1 MAYIHDEVEVAAQ
14 GEGNMYAIPGLIP
27 IDIIDK
33 DNVSQMREYLNAGGS
48 PNFKFT
54 GSPLLSH
61 ARSVEMAQLLIDRG
75 ADLHF
80 VGLFGF
86 TPLLEQALHKNAAI
100 MKLLL
105 DTDPTLIYDKT
116 GPRDGEHNVL
126 HVCISHFFS
135 KRHYDEQLE
144 CVKVV
149 LANEPKIDVNMRFPH
164 SPPVLNKAVKLGHI
178 DIIKLLLENG
188 ATPELDPGYENYPSA
203 QIVKDFASTRRNNN
217 SRNIP
222 RGITSELTFDD
233 IEEGNLMVN
242 FPTNNTRTE
251 YNFNRYY
258 KNSPQIRGMPTHP
271 QTRKV
276 LKPTNFKRY
285 RAHLVNTGANTPK
298 PGASRKTIRRREQRA
313 RAKAREIQSKA
324 QTTSK
329 TRRRKSRKGRK

>member
-1 MAYIHDEVEVAAQ
+1 MAYINDEVEGQAD
-14 GEGNMYAIPGLIP
+14 NMYAIEGYNP
-27 IDIIDK
+27 IRIID
-33 DNVSQMREYLNAGGS
+33 DNDVSKMEEYLRRGGN
-48 PNFKFT
+48 PNFKLFNV
-54 GSPLLSH
+54 SLLGH
-61 ARSVEMAQLLIDRG
+61 ARSVEMAQLLIDVG

-80 VGLFGF
+80 VGSGAGF

-126 HVCISHFFS
+126 HLCISHFFS
-135 KRHYDEQLE
+135 KQHYDEQVE

-149 LANEPKIDVNMRFPH
+149 LAHEPKIDVNMRFPY
-164 SPPVLNKAVKLGHI
+164 SPPVLNKAVKLGHT

-188 ATPELDPGYENYPSA
+188 AIPELDPGYENYPSA
-203 QIVKDFASTRRNNN
+203 QIVKDFVSTRPNIN

-258 KNSPQIRGMPTHP
+258 KNSPQIRGMSKNP

-298 PGASRKTIRRREQRA
+298 PGASRKTLKRREQRA
-313 RAKAREIQSKA
+313 RAKAKAREIQSKA
-324 QTTSK
+324 QTTTN
-329 TRRRKSRKGRK
+329 TRSRNSRK